1 MKNVR
6 HTILFSILAFLV
18 SCSHL
23 AVDKQT
29 GVINDVFLTVTD
41 TIAYYELSLRP
52 PAPRDYFEKNKHVK
66 FDKLLYNHFS
76 IILPDTLF
84 PLNNWA
90 SSLRIYC
97 KSSSFNDSKSLIDL
111 KEQICKELEE
121 DKTYQ
126 RFKVKDLKNTGRY
139 LLISEESKS
148 NVNLPI
154 VGKLQFSQV
163 IFNKKNSLAAFVA
176 VISDGG
182 NLFIEKL
189 FTLAKENE
197 KWKVINI
204 KIISVS

>member
-6 HTILFSILAFLV
+6 HKILFSILVFLV
-18 SCSHL
+18 SCSNI

-41 TIAYYELSLRP
+41 TIAYYKLSLRP
-52 PAPRDYFEKNKHVK
+52 PAPPDYFERNKQVK
-66 FDKLLYNHFS
+66 FDKILYNHFS
-76 IILPDTLF
+76 VILPDTLF

-90 SSLRIYC
+90 SSLKIYC
-97 KSSSFNDSKSLIDL
+97 KSSSINDSKSLIDL
-111 KEQICKELEE
+111 KEQICRKLGE
-121 DKTYQ
+121 DKKYQ

-139 LLISEESKS
+139 LLVSENSKS
-148 NVNLPI
+148 NINLPT

-163 IFNKKNSLAAFVA
+163 VFNKTNSLAAFVA
-176 VISDGG
+176 VISDG

-189 FTLAKENE
+189 FTLAKENR

-204 KIISVS
+204 QTLSIS